1 MARFVGILLLVALA
15 PSLGRGQETPED
27 LLPAGTQVYLRWD
40 GVDAHRQAFDK
51 TALGQMMKGDTGK
64 FVTNAVNQVQD
75 SLSTILTVDQFL
87 RGFSPAR
94 LRKLR
99 ADAGEAP
106 KLMGMIGSQ
115 GLVLGIEVRKLEPP
129 EAQATMILPG
139 AGAKPEPLF
148 ATLRLIAGLS
158 GVEIKEVKIDGRAV
172 HHLDAG
178 FVHVAA
184 WAQGKHALLSVGT
197 DAPATTLKRLSTP
210 GARLT
215 GDPLFQRV
223 QGFKGFETSARAFLD
238 VASLVKL
245 GQTRGKGMA
254 QLLDD
259 FGLTGLRSAV
269 LYSGFDGEA
278 ERGLME
284 FDTTGPR
291 KGILRLVT
299 GKPFRLSDVPAMPQD
314 ATSWSMT
321 NFDLGRGYD
330 LAWTSAEGIFRL
342 LDPQSKPPLQEF
354 RKQVDDALGIDLRN
368 DFLGALDDKFA
379 MYSSPAD
386 GPLNFG
392 QTFLFKV
399 KDPAKLQESLSRAL
413 KNLGRIT
420 GTDIAIKQR
429 TYHGV
434 EIHEVH
440 VRQQGFFFV
449 PTYTI
454 HKGWL
459 AFSYFPQAVQGYV
472 LRATGELP
480 AWKPDARTQAFLDRM
495 PKEFISISV
504 TDPRPTVKQILALSP
519 LVGGM
524 FKSFFPDIK
533 FDVGTLPNSDEATQK
548 LFPNV
553 AVVTSTETMIRSES
567 RSSLELPFDLGGLDY
582 YALLAVLFGFGRFAF
597 VGG

>member
-1 MARFVGILLLVALA
+1 MARYVGMLLLVALA
-15 PSLGRGQETPED
+15 PSLGRAQETPED

-40 GVDAHRQAFDK
+40 GIDAHRRAFEK

-64 FVTNAVNQVQD
+64 FVANAVNQVQD
-75 SLSTILTVDQFL
+75 SLSTILTVGQFL

-99 ADAGEAP
+99 ADAAEAP
-106 KLMGMIGSQ
+106 KLMGMIGNQ
-115 GLVLGIEVRKLEPP
+115 GAVFAIAVRKLEPP
-129 EAQATMILPG
+129 EAQAVLILPG

-148 ATLRLIAGLS
+148 ATLRLITGLS
-158 GVEIKEVKIDGRAV
+158 GLNVEEVKIDGRSV
-172 HHLDAG
+172 QHVNAG
-178 FVHVAA
+178 FLHIAVWV
-184 WAQGKHALLSVGT
+184 QGKHALLSVGT
-197 DAPATTLKRLSTP
+197 DAPAEALKRLSAP

-215 GDPLFQRV
+215 GNALFKRV
-223 QGFKGFETSARAFLD
+223 KGFKKFETSARAFVD
-238 VASLVKL
+238 VAGLVKL
-245 GQTRGKGMA
+245 GETRGKEITR
-254 QLLDD
+254 LLDD

-291 KGILRLVT
+291 KGILRLVS
-299 GKPFRLSDVPAMPQD
+299 GKPFRLSDVPAIPRD

-330 LAWTSAEGIFRL
+330 LAWTTAQHVAHL
-342 LDPQSKPPLQEF
+342 MYPQGTPQLQEF

-368 DFLGALDDKFA
+368 DLLGALDDKFA

-386 GPLNFG
+386 GPLNLG
-392 QTFLFKV
+392 QTFLLKV

-420 GTDIAIKQR
+420 GTDIAIKKR

-434 EIHEVH
+434 EVSEVH

-449 PTYTI
+449 PTYAV
-454 HKGWL
+454 HKGWVV
-459 AFSYFPQAVQGYV
+459 FSYFPQAVQGYI

-480 AWKPDARTQAFLDRM
+480 AWKPDPRTQAFLDRL

-519 LVGGM
+519 LIGGM

-533 FDVGTLPNSDEATQK
+533 FDVGTLPNGDEATQK

-553 AVVTSTETMIRSES
+553 AVVTSTDTMIRTES

-582 YALLAVLFGFGRFAF
+582 YAVLAVLFGFGRFIF
-597 VGG
+597 

>member
-1 MARFVGILLLVALA
+1 MARYVGIILLVVLA
-15 PSLGRGQETPED
+15 PSISRGQEAPED

-40 GVDAHRQAFDK
+40 GVEAHRAAFEK
-51 TALGQMMKGDTGK
+51 TAFGQMMKGDTGK
-64 FVTNAVNQVQD
+64 FVTNVVNQVQD
-75 SLSTILTVDQFL
+75 SLSTVLTVDQFL

-106 KLMGMIGSQ
+106 KLLGMIGNQ

-129 EAQATMILPG
+129 EAQATLILPG

-158 GVEIKEVKIDGRAV
+158 GVEIKEVKTDGRTL

-178 FVHVAA
+178 FVQIAA

-197 DAPATTLKRLSTP
+197 DPPAAALRRLNAP
-210 GARLT
+210 GARLSANA
-215 GDPLFQRV
+215 LFQRV
-223 QGFKGFETSARAFLD
+223 QKFKGFETSARAFLD
-238 VASLVKL
+238 VAGLVKL
-245 GQTRGKGMA
+245 GQTRGKEMTR
-254 QLLDD
+254 LLDD
-259 FGLTGLRSAV
+259 FGLAGLRSAV

-291 KGILRLVT
+291 KGVLRLVS
-299 GKPFRLSDVPAMPQD
+299 GKPFRLADVPAIPKDM
-314 ATSWSMT
+314 TSWSMT
-321 NFDLGRGYD
+321 NFDLGQGYD
-330 LAWTSAEGIFRL
+330 LAWTTAENVVRL
-342 LDPQSKPPLQEF
+342 MSPQGAPPLAEF

-368 DFLGALDDKFA
+368 DLLAALDDKFA
-379 MYSSPAD
+379 MYSSPSD
-386 GPLNFG
+386 GPLNLG
-392 QTFLFKV
+392 QTFLLRV
-399 KDPAKLQESLSRAL
+399 KDGAKVQESLTRAL
-413 KNLGRIT
+413 KNLSRIT
-420 GTDIAIKQR
+420 GTDIAVKTR

-434 EIHEVH
+434 ELHEVH

-449 PTYTI
+449 PTYAV
-454 HKGWL
+454 HKDWL

-480 AWKPDARTQAFLDRM
+480 AWKPDAHTRAFLDRM
-495 PKEFISISV
+495 PKEFISIAV
-504 TDPRPTVKQILALSP
+504 TDPRPTVKQLLALSP
-519 LVGGM
+519 FVGGM

-553 AVVTSTETMIRSES
+553 TVVTSTENMIRTES

-582 YALLAVLFGFGRFAF
+582 YALFAVAFSYARFAF
-597 VGG
+597 